1 MTAFAKAPDLPTFVP
16 ERHYSIAEWLAIEE
30 ASGERY
36 EYHDGFLVS
45 VRAMAGGTFRHAL
58 LIGNVTHALGDAVR
72 REEEAIPAY
81 CNVLSSDLRLGVVPS
96 GRYYYPDVAVVCGR
110 PRFDEIVPT
119 AVVNPVC
126 VCEVLSP
133 SSEGFDSG
141 EKFDRYA
148 ELETLRDYVLVSQN
162 RRRVEVRSRASVS
175 DPWRYKVFTGTEAEI
190 RLDGLGYSLPF
201 AGVYRGWAEADPEAQ
216 SA

>member
-58 LIGNVTHALGDAVR
+58 LIANLIGKLDAVVSDPDAAR
-72 REEEAIPAY
+72 KDCY
-81 CNVLSSDLRLGVVPS
+81 VVSSDLRLATES
-96 GRYYYPDVAVVCGR
+96 GGKYYYPDAAIVCGS
-110 PRFDEIVPT
+110 PQYDPVVPT

-148 ELETLRDYVLVSQN
+148 ELETLLDYVLVSQN
-162 RRRVEVRSRASVS
+162 RRRVEVRSRASAS
-175 DPWRYKVFTGTEAEI
+175 DPWRYTVFTGTEPDI

-201 AGVYRGWAEADPEAQ
+201 AGVYRGWAEAGADAPEV
-216 SA
+216 